1 MRTYPGLLL
10 LAAVIAG
17 ILCAELFQPA
27 ITTLIVISLIASVVG
42 LVPFIWL
49 RWRLAAVGFALTLGS
64 LAALH
69 YAHVVYQLPPSHFSH
84 IADPR
89 QYLQIFGEVADWPE
103 IKPDR
108 TEFIVELDSLGG
120 NVAQRASG
128 RILLRISDTTTAL
141 QRGDRVEF
149 FGRIYPVEQR
159 AARSQFDYNRY
170 LNLKG
175 IFGAVYLDGVLD
187 VRVNRRAQ
195 LGFFSLI
202 DRLRSEVRDVLHA
215 NLSPSCAALASGF
228 LIGETRDIPVEVYQR
243 FRDSGTLHLMAV
255 SGSNVALVLVFF
267 YLLLTPFAL
276 SRGKRAAILL
286 GVMVVFTALSYGEPS
301 VVRASVM
308 ASLVI
313 LAGLLQRRF
322 DLNNIIAFAML
333 MILMVDP
340 PELFD
345 VGFQLSFVT
354 AWGLIF
360 VVPKVTDIFRPFHNR
375 WWFRWIAFPLVVSFV
390 AQVCS
395 APFIAC
401 YFGRIPLI
409 SLAANL
415 VIVPLASIVLIG
427 TLVMLFAHLILPVAG
442 LLVGRVLD
450 IVLEFLLGA
459 VNLFGSST
467 LPSLEVNLRLDPVWW
482 GVIMGSGL
490 MFIAVAALA
499 LRSKSARRILVALLL
514 VAANGGLVAAVVNA
528 TEQTVPRVY
537 VTTVPGGVAV
547 LNRPSDGEADLIITG
562 LSEKQYPLDERI
574 LIPWLKSHGL
584 DSLRYCVL
592 MAGEYHAL
600 DDFVR
605 LASQTGVRRV
615 YVSSSIEG
623 RFRQV
628 WKEMAQGDESF
639 DKVRFFGGDSVYQ
652 EYGYS
657 LTRDAVVINYPN
669 GELWISQEIEEVGRR
684 EKLNPGRP
692 MVAIVGKAWRAEP
705 SEWIAIHESGLN
717 QVICPRVIQRV
728 VQNETDPHASVAQDI
743 PEYIHQLS
751 RAGGIEIRLTVP
763 LEIRPR

>member
-27 ITTLIVISLIASVVG
+27 ITTLIVISLVASVVG
-42 LVPFIWL
+42 LVLYFWL
-49 RWRLAAVGFALTLGS
+49 RWRLSAVFFALTLGV

-69 YAHVVYQLPPSHFSH
+69 YAHAVYQLPPSHFSH

-89 QYLQIFGEVADWPE
+89 QYLQIYGEVADWPE

-120 NVAQRASG
+120 NVARRASG

-149 FGRIYPVEQR
+149 FGRIYPIEQR

-187 VRVNRRAQ
+187 VRVNRRAE

-202 DRLRSEVRDVLHA
+202 DGLRSRVRDLLYA
-215 NLSPSCAALASGF
+215 NLSPSSAALASGF

-286 GVMVVFTALSYGEPS
+286 GVIVVFTALSYGEPS
-301 VVRASVM
+301 VIRASVM

-333 MILMVDP
+333 IILMVDP

-360 VVPKVTDIFRPFHNR
+360 VVPKVTDLFRSFHNI
-375 WWFRWIAFPLVVSFV
+375 WWYRWIAFPLIVSLV

-395 APFIAC
+395 APLIAC
-401 YFGRIPLI
+401 YFGRIPLV

-415 VIVPLASIVLIG
+415 VIVPLASMVLIG
-427 TLVMLFAHLILPVAG
+427 TLVMLFAHLLLPVAG
-442 LLVGRVLD
+442 LLVGRILDLVLG
-450 IVLEFLLGA
+450 FLLQA
-459 VNLFGSST
+459 VSLFGSST
-467 LPSLEVNLRLDPVWW
+467 LPSLEINLRLDALWW
-482 GVIMGSGL
+482 GVIIGSGL
-490 MFIAVAALA
+490 LFIAMATLA
-499 LRSKSARRILVALLL
+499 LQSKAARRILMALLL
-514 VAANGGLVAAVVNA
+514 VAVNGGLVAAVVSANG
-528 TEQTVPRVY
+528 QPVSRVF

-547 LNRPSDGEADLIITG
+547 LNRPSDSEADLIITG
-562 LSEKQYPLDERI
+562 MSEKQYPLEERI

-584 DSLRYCVL
+584 DSVRYCVL
-592 MAGEYHAL
+592 MAGEYYAL

-605 LASQTGVRRV
+605 LVSLTGARRI

-623 RFRQV
+623 RFRQI
-628 WKEMAQGDESF
+628 WKEMAEEDSF
-639 DKVRFFGGDSVYQ
+639 DQVRFFGGDSVQ
-652 EYGYS
+652 EEFGYS
-657 LTRDAVVINYPN
+657 LTRDAVVINYPD
-669 GELWISQEIEEVGRR
+669 GELWISQEVDEIGHRWSSNGSRSV
-684 EKLNPGRP
+684 
-692 MVAIVGKAWRAEP
+692 VVIAGKAWRAEP
-705 SEWIAIHESGLN
+705 SEWIAIHESGPH
-717 QVICPRVIQRV
+717 QVICPRVVQRV
-728 VQNETDPHASVAQDI
+728 VQNETDPHASVAQGI

-751 RAGGIEIRLTVP
+751 RAGEIEIRLTVP
-763 LEIRPR
+763 LEIGPR